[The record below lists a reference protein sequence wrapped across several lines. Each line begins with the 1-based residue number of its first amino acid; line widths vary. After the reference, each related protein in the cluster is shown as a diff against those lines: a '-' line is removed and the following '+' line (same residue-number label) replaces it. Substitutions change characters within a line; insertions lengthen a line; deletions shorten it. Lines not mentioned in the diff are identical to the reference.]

1 MRNSY
6 GMKQTGQPISNP
18 YMQAAP
24 KPAKMPPMPSAKEM
38 QAMPMQEGANQ
49 MPIHG
54 EMPPMKDA
62 MPSMHGGMNQ
72 MPMYGELPPMHEEM
86 GQMPMHGGMPPMHG
100 GMGQMPM
107 HDCGCRDFSAPV
119 GHQQPHSLNDWMFMQ
134 QTNPRSF

>member
-38 QAMPMQEGANQ
+38 QAMPVQEGANQ
-49 MPIHG
+49 MPMYE
-54 EMPPMKDA
+54 EMPPMKDG
-62 MPSMHGGMNQ
+62 MPSMHGGMSQMPTMQKDMQQ
-72 MPMYGELPPMHEEM
+72 MPMYGELP
-86 GQMPMHGGMPPMHG
+86 QMHGGMD
-100 GMGQMPM
+100 QMPM
-107 HDCGCRDFSAPV
+107 QDCGCRDFSAPV
-119 GHQQPHSLNDWMFMQ
+119 GHQQPHSLNNWMFMQ